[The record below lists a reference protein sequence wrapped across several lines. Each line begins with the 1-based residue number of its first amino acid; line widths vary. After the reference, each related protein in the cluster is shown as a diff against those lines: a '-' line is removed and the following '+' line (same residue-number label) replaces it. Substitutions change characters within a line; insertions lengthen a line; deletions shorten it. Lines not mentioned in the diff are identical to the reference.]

1 MPTVLI
7 ADDEMLA
14 RRLLVEYLKAHADL
28 QIVAE
33 CDNGLEAARLIAE
46 LQPDLVLLDINMPR
60 LSGLEVLEVSGRRHG
75 VIFTTAYDQHAMR
88 AFDLLA
94 VDYLLKPFSQARFD
108 SAIQRARA
116 LARAEA
122 PLEAL
127 RQQTRPQ
134 LERLVVRERE
144 QIHVLAL
151 EQIECIE
158 AQDDYIG
165 IHCAGRCHL
174 KHQRLAEL
182 EQQLDPLRF
191 VRVHRSWIVNLQQV
205 SRLERHSKDS
215 QSLYLASG
223 RQVPVSRSGLE
234 KLRGLWE

>member
-46 LQPDLVLLDINMPR
+46 LQPDFVLLDINMPR

-144 QIHVLAL
+144 QIHVLVL

-182 EQQLDPLRF
+182 EQQLDPQRF